1 MNLQKKIQ
9 YQQTKLL
16 LKGKQI
22 IMLSDDHLLS
32 KSIVIDNK
40 RQATM
45 NDIEARDYSFFVISI
60 QK

>member
-45 NDIEARDYSFFVISI
+45 NDIGARDYSFFVISI